1 VDIMDSPDTETI
13 AKRVSEDPAHAFLPY
28 PASPVAHA
36 KAGPLT
42 GLTFAVKDLFDV
54 AGYPTGGG
62 NPLVL
67 ARSGIKQQTAPAIQA
82 LLDSGAR
89 FVGKTVTDEL
99 AFSMNGKNPH
109 FGTPR
114 NGVVPERI
122 PGGSSS
128 GSAAAVSNG
137 LCDFAIGSDTGGSV
151 RAPGNHCG
159 LFGIRSTHGR
169 VSLERAI
176 PLAPSFDT
184 LGFFAREAEVFARV
198 GAVVLGDDPPGMT
211 VAVAPQL
218 LRPVD
223 LWELIAPEVAAALA
237 PAVKR
242 IESLFGP
249 TRAITVVV
257 DGLDTM
263 YWHFRRVQ
271 GFEAWQA
278 HGDFIERYAP
288 PLGPGVAERFAWS
301 KTVTAAQWS
310 TGKAFC
316 DRYRSHLA
324 QLLGTGSILVLPTM
338 PDVAPLLAADETEL
352 ESYRNAAIRLLCI
365 AVLSGFPQVTLP
377 LAARLGAPL
386 GISLLGPVGSD
397 RALIALA
404 KRVADGH

>member
-1 VDIMDSPDTETI
+1 MLLL
-13 AKRVSEDPAHAFLPY
+13 KDPAHAFLPY

-36 KAGPLT
+36 TVGALA

-82 LLDSGAR
+82 LLNAGAC

-99 AFSMNGKNPH
+99 AFSMNGKNAH

-114 NGVVPERI
+114 NGVAPERI

-137 LCDFAIGSDTGGSV
+137 LCDFAVGSDTGGSV

-159 LFGIRSTHGR
+159 LFGIRPTHDR
-169 VSLERAI
+169 ISLERAI

-184 LGFFAREAEVFARV
+184 LGFFARDAEVFARV
-198 GAVVLGDDPPGMT
+198 GPVILGDDLAAKA
-211 VAVAPQL
+211 VATAPQL
-218 LRPVD
+218 LRPVG
-223 LWELIAPEVAAALA
+223 LWGLIAPEVAAALM
-237 PAVKR
+237 PAVAR
-242 IESLFGP
+242 LELLFGP
-249 TRAITVVV
+249 TRPVNVVV

-263 YWHFRRVQ
+263 YWHFRHVQ

-288 PLGPGVAERFAWS
+288 PLGPGVSERFAWS
-301 KTVTAAQWS
+301 KTVTEAQWAD
-310 TGKAFC
+310 GKSFC
-316 DRYRSHLA
+316 DHYRDHLA
-324 QLLGTGSILVLPTM
+324 QLLGADGVLVLPTM

-352 ESYRNAAIRLLCI
+352 ESYRNAAIRLLCV
-365 AVLSGFPQVTLP
+365 AGLSGFPQVTLP
-377 LAARLGAPL
+377 LATRLGAPL
-386 GISLLGPVGSD
+386 GISLLAPAGAD
-397 RALIALA
+397 RALIELA
-404 KRVADGH
+404 VRVASGH

>member
-1 VDIMDSPDTETI
+1 
-13 AKRVSEDPAHAFLPY
+13 
-28 PASPVAHA
+28 
-36 KAGPLT
+36 
-42 GLTFAVKDLFDV
+42 
-54 AGYPTGGG
+54 
-62 NPLVL
+62 
-67 ARSGIKQQTAPAIQA
+67 
-82 LLDSGAR
+82 
-89 FVGKTVTDEL
+89 
-99 AFSMNGKNPH
+99 
-109 FGTPR
+109 
-114 NGVVPERI
+114 
-122 PGGSSS
+122 
-128 GSAAAVSNG
+128 
-137 LCDFAIGSDTGGSV
+137 
-151 RAPGNHCG
+151 
-159 LFGIRSTHGR
+159 
-169 VSLERAI
+169 
-176 PLAPSFDT
+176 

-352 ESYRNAAIRLLCI
+352 ESYRNAAILLLCI

-404 KRVADGH
+404 KRIADGH